1 MSTERTGKQRT
12 LQKPKRHLQ
21 RGETMPARWGER
33 SISFWHVHF
42 QSSSMQTALPAGWVG
57 RCGLKTNAK
66 IGSTFSPQAGNFQT
80 KNTET
85 DTSDVGVQQ
94 RRGEVAHEHWLGRG
108 PRQCTALWLALRAFV
123 RLTFVEIPSLRAVWM
138 WVGLM
143 FVLVTRIQGRRR
155 WGLPGRKKGKS

>member
-1 MSTERTGKQRT
+1 MVEQELECVQHGPPWDLRPR
-12 LQKPKRHLQ
+12 R
-21 RGETMPARWGER
+21 
-33 SISFWHVHF
+33 FV
-42 QSSSMQTALPAGWVG
+42 SML
-57 RCGLKTNAK
+57 
-66 IGSTFSPQAGNFQT
+66 T

-155 WGLPGRKKGKS
+155 WGLQCFLYEDPQEKLCLHTNLFLGSNMNHLIDQGNSGKCRGPHSILLFTDHTLGLTQFFFMA